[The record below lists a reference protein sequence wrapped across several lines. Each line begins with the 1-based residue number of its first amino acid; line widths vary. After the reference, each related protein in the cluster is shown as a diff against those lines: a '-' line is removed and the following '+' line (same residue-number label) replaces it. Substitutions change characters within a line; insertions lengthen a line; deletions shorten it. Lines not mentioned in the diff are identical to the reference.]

1 MATYN
6 GEKYLRE
13 QVGSILTQLGEN
25 DELVVSDDGSTDS
38 TIDILKS
45 YNDPRIKI
53 FINTGRH
60 GVNSNFENA
69 LRHADGDYIFLS
81 DQDDVWLPNKV
92 DICIKA
98 LQDCDCIVHDCL
110 VTDKDLNV
118 TSQSFFKERNS
129 GRGYWKNIYKN
140 TYLGCCMAFKR
151 EILNKCLPIPNIKS
165 FYHDDWIGSIA
176 DLKYKLRFTL
186 FQGILFRRH
195 ESNTS
200 CTVKSSKYNIFQQI
214 GHRLNRLVLTV
225 FRAYL

>member
-1 MATYN
+1 MISVCMATYN

-81 DQDDVWLPNKV
+81 DQDDKCH
-92 DICIKA
+92 ISI
-98 LQDCDCIVHDCL
+98 
-110 VTDKDLNV
+110 
-118 TSQSFFKERNS
+118 FFQRKE
-129 GRGYWKNIYKN
+129 
-140 TYLGCCMAFKR
+140 
-151 EILNKCLPIPNIKS
+151 
-165 FYHDDWIGSIA
+165 
-176 DLKYKLRFTL
+176 LR
-186 FQGILFRRH
+186 
-195 ESNTS
+195 
-200 CTVKSSKYNIFQQI
+200 
-214 GHRLNRLVLTV
+214 
-225 FRAYL
+225 